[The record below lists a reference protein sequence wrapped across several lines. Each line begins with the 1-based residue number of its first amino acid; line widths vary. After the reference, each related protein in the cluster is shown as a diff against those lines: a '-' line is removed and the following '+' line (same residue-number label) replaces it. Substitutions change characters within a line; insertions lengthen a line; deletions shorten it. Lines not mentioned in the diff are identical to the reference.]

1 MAPSTVILAVSW
13 FRCPGRGDRE
23 AIDGLFLAVYGRYRH
38 RLGLSIV
45 EAWHAV
51 MFHLQYRPLDTVG
64 PRRDGNQV
72 TYLSERRARAR
83 ALDIGTAAHMAVVVA
98 SRLCSV
104 AVLLAHRPWVMDQ
117 PLSRRAS
124 HFLARPPSH
133 QHLRRTNRLR
143 GDRKLRDRS
152 SGSAGISRAC
162 SGRFG
167 PLRDRDGPCGHGTSA
182 TSSIRLDGTAL

>member
-1 MAPSTVILAVSW
+1 MISVHTVDAGVERS
-13 FRCPGRGDRE
+13 
-23 AIDGLFLAVYGRYRH
+23 IDGLFLAVYGRYRH

-45 EAWHAV
+45 EVWHAV
-51 MFHLQYRPLDTVG
+51 MLHLQYRPLDTVG

-83 ALDIGTAAHMAVVVA
+83 ARYRNGSSHVAGEGREAVVVA

-152 SGSAGISRAC
+152 SGSAGLSRAC

-167 PLRDRDGPCGHGTSA
+167 PLHDRHGPCGHGTSA